1 MFERYTERARRV
13 LFFARY
19 EASQLGSISIE
30 TEHLLLGLIREG
42 KGLTSRIFARSHL
55 SLESIRK
62 EIEGRTVFREKVS
75 TSVEIPFS
83 AETKRVL
90 QFAAEE
96 ADRLL
101 HNYIGTEHLL
111 LGILREE
118 RSVAATILMEKG
130 MRLNTVREDIVALL
144 NEKTTLTRVKETPL
158 LAEFSRDLTEAAMK
172 NQLDPLVGRHI
183 EIERVQ
189 QVLCRRTK
197 NNAVLIGEPG
207 VGKTAIVEGLAQKIV
222 YGDVPHFL
230 ADKRLLA
237 LDISLIVA
245 GTKYR
250 GQFEER
256 LKAIMKELTENPNI
270 IVFIDELHTLVGAG
284 SAEGSLDAANI
295 LKPALSRGEIRC
307 IGATT
312 PSEYRKYIE
321 KDRSLE
327 RRFQAI
333 KVDPPNERETIE
345 VLMGVKDRYETFHHV
360 EYTTEAIE
368 AAVYQS
374 SRYITDRF
382 LPDKAIDLVDEAG
395 ARAKLREAGYSEE
408 FGEIN
413 RSIRVAVEQMETAV
427 SEKNF
432 EKAQFY
438 REQEVQARENL
449 QFVREKFDV
458 KSSTRRVVV
467 GKGEIDE
474 VVSKWTGVPLTSIN
488 QDEGDKLLHMED
500 ALHNRVI
507 SQDAAI
513 SALSRAIRR
522 SRAGLKSPNRP
533 VGSFIFLGPT
543 GVGKTELARA
553 IANFLFGSD
562 HALIRFDMSEY
573 MEKHS
578 VSKLIG
584 SPPGY
589 VGHEEGGQL
598 TEKVKRNPYSVVLLD
613 EVEKAHPDLFNILLQ
628 VFEDGHLTDGLG
640 NRVNF
645 KNTIIIMTSNIG
657 ARFIQKKASLGFQSA
672 DSGVISPQRQ
682 RHGARR
688 GEEDVQPGVHQPH
701 RRDHR
706 LRGALGRRPPDHH
719 QAAREAG
726 ERQPG
731 RPPAPPR
738 ARAGSHRLDHR
749 ADVQG
754 SLVRRPSAAPRD
766 PALYRGSAVRGAHPR
781 APQGGRHPGVPR
793 CGEPGVPSGRRDR
806 ERPPAGL
813 TRLRMGG
820 PCHGYGAASA
830 RPLGSLARLRS
841 SKLMAWPLPGP
852 SVRAAAGRSQP
863 PIMRVFA
870 LLLVAL
876 AAAGEVR
883 AQTPPAGT
891 PVRPGPVR
899 RRRAI
904 FPRRSAARPS
914 RRPAGCPRP
923 APARSSTRSCS
934 ASRSRAEAP

>member
-19 EASQLGSISIE
+19 EATQLGSTSIE

-75 TSVEIPFS
+75 TSVDIPFS

-101 HNYIGTEHLL
+101 HTYIGTEHLL

-118 RSVAATILMEKG
+118 RSVAASILYEKG
-130 MRLNTVREDIVALL
+130 MRLASVREDIVQLL
-144 NEKTTLTRVKETPL
+144 NEKTAPARPKETPL
-158 LAEFSRDLTEAAMK
+158 LAEFSRDLTEAAIK
-172 NQLDPLVGRHI
+172 NQLDPLVGR
-183 EIERVQ
+183 ETELERVQ

-222 YGDVPHFL
+222 CGDVPHYL
-230 ADKRLLA
+230 ADKRILA

-312 PSEYRKYIE
+312 PAEYRKYIE

-333 KVDPPNERETIE
+333 KVDPPSEKETIQ
-345 VLMGVKDRYETFHHV
+345 VLMGVKDRYESFHHV
-360 EYTTEAIE
+360 EYSNDAIE

-382 LPDKAIDLVDEAG
+382 LPDKAIDLIDEAG
-395 ARAKLREAGYSEE
+395 ARAKLREAELNAE
-408 FGEIN
+408 MGEIS
-413 RSIRVAVEQMETAV
+413 RSLRVAVEQIDQVVGER
-427 SEKNF
+427 ED
-432 EKAQFY
+432 KAWLYSQQEPQG
-438 REQEVQARENL
+438 RESL
-449 QFVREKFDV
+449 QTVRERLDV
-458 KSSTRRVVV
+458 KPGTPRIQI
-467 GKGEIDE
+467 GKHEIDE
-474 VVSKWTGVPLTSIN
+474 VVSKWTGVPLTSVN
-488 QDEGDKLLHMED
+488 EDEGNKLLRMEEE
-500 ALHNRVI
+500 LHRRVI
-507 SQDAAI
+507 SQEKAI

-522 SRAGLKSPNRP
+522 SRAGLKNPSRP

-553 IANFLFGSD
+553 LAGFLFGSD

-598 TEKVKRNPYSVVLLD
+598 TEKIKRNPYSVVLLD
-613 EVEKAHPDLFNILLQ
+613 EIEKAHPDLFNILLQ

-645 KNTIIIMTSNIG
+645 KNTIVIMTSNIG
-657 ARFIQKKASLGFQSA
+657 ARFIQKKASMGFQTPDQKEIQKSVT
-672 DSGVISPQRQ
+672 DMVLGEVKKTFNPEFINRVDEIIVFDPLSDDDLRRITRLLIGNLNQHLTDRQLTIEVLPEVIDWIID
-682 RHGARR
+682 AT
-688 GEEDVQPGVHQPH
+688 
-701 RRDHR
+701 
-706 LRGALGRRPPDHH
+706 
-719 QAAREAG
+719 
-726 ERQPG
+726 
-731 RPPAPPR
+731 
-738 ARAGSHRLDHR
+738 
-749 ADVQG
+749 
-754 SLVRRPSAAPRD
+754 
-766 PALYRGSAVRGAHPR
+766 
-781 APQGGRHPGVPR
+781 
-793 CGEPGVPSGRRDR
+793 CRDR
-806 ERPPAGL
+806 S
-813 TRLRMGG
+813 
-820 PCHGYGAASA
+820 YGA
-830 RPLGSLARLRS
+830 RPL
-841 SKLMAWPLPGP
+841 
-852 SVRAAAGRSQP
+852 
-863 PIMRVFA
+863 
-870 LLLVAL
+870 
-876 AAAGEVR
+876 
-883 AQTPPAGT
+883 
-891 PVRPGPVR
+891 
-899 RRRAI
+899 RRALQRYI
-904 FPRRSAARPS
+904 EDPLSEELIRGELRTGVIEIYLDHGTLAWRTTGQADNGRRLAVIV
-914 RRPAGCPRP
+914 
-923 APARSSTRSCS
+923 
-934 ASRSRAEAP
+934 

>member
-55 SLESIRK
+55 SLENIRK

-75 TSVEIPFS
+75 TSVELPFS

-172 NQLDPLVGRHI
+172 NQLDPLVGRAI

-312 PSEYRKYIE
+312 PAEYRKSIE

-327 RRFQAI
+327 RRFQAV
-333 KVDPPNERETIE
+333 KVPPPSEAEAVSILDGVRE
-345 VLMGVKDRYETFHHV
+345 RYESFHQV
-360 EYTTEAIE
+360 RYTDEALQ

-374 SRYITDRF
+374 HRYIPDRF
-382 LPDKAIDLVDEAG
+382 LPDKAIDVIDEAG
-395 ARAKLREAGYSEE
+395 ARVKLRV
-408 FGEIN
+408 
-413 RSIRVAVEQMETAV
+413 R
-427 SEKNF
+427 
-432 EKAQFY
+432 
-438 REQEVQARENL
+438 REQGNL
-449 QFVREKFDV
+449 ADWNELNEWSRSYGDT
-458 KSSTRRVVV
+458 SSMRMHH
-467 GKGEIDE
+467 E
-474 VVSKWTGVPLTSIN
+474 
-488 QDEGDKLLHMED
+488 ED
-500 ALHNRVI
+500 ALVSAEVTRDDVEDVIARWTGIPVNSLKEEETQKLLRIEAELHKRVI
-507 SQDAAI
+507 SQRPAI
-513 SALSRAIRR
+513 SALARAIRR
-522 SRAGLKSPNRP
+522 SRAGLKNPLRP
-533 VGSFIFLGPT
+533 VGSFLFLGPT
-543 GVGKTELARA
+543 GVGKTEVARSLAQ
-553 IANFLFGSD
+553 FLFTTER
-562 HALIRFDMSEY
+562 ALIRFDMSEF

-598 TEKVKRNPYSVVLLD
+598 TERIKRSPYSVLLFD
-613 EVEKAHPDLFNILLQ
+613 EIEKAHPDIFNILLQ
-628 VFEDGHLTDGLG
+628 VFEDGILTDALG
-640 NRVNF
+640 NTVDF
-645 KNTIIIMTSNIG
+645 KNAIIIMTSNIG
-657 ARFIQKKASLGFQSA
+657 ARFIQKKGTLGFSA
-672 DSGVISPQRQ
+672 NSDASREKVEEMVMSSVRQ
-682 RHGARR
+682 TFNPEFINRLDEIIIFDQLLDIELLEVVQLQLDQINKTMTRHGFEIKLTAEAKRWIV
-688 GEEDVQPGVHQPH
+688 DKTCA
-701 RRDHR
+701 DR
-706 LRGALGRRPPDHH
+706 L
-719 QAAREAG
+719 
-726 ERQPG
+726 
-731 RPPAPPR
+731 
-738 ARAGSHRLDHR
+738 
-749 ADVQG
+749 
-754 SLVRRPSAAPRD
+754 
-766 PALYRGSAVRGAHPR
+766 
-781 APQGGRHPGVPR
+781 
-793 CGEPGVPSGRRDR
+793 
-806 ERPPAGL
+806 
-813 TRLRMGG
+813 
-820 PCHGYGAASA
+820 YGA
-830 RPLGSLARLRS
+830 RPIRRALQ
-841 SKLMAWPLPGP
+841 KYVEDPLSEALIQGQLEGAT
-852 SVRAAAGRSQP
+852 VIQ
-863 PIMRVFA
+863 VFLNGQDLDFRPEGVETADDA
-870 LLLVAL
+870 LL
-876 AAAGEVR
+876 
-883 AQTPPAGT
+883 
-891 PVRPGPVR
+891 
-899 RRRAI
+899 I
-904 FPRRSAARPS
+904 H
-914 RRPAGCPRP
+914 
-923 APARSSTRSCS
+923 
-934 ASRSRAEAP
+934 

>member
-172 NQLDPLVGRHI
+172 NQLDPLVGRAT
-183 EIERVQ
+183 ELERVQ

-230 ADKRLLA
+230 ADKRVLA

-312 PSEYRKYIE
+312 PAEYRKYIE

-327 RRFQAI
+327 RRFQAV
-333 KVDPPNERETIE
+333 KVDPPSEKETID
-345 VLMGVKDRYETFHHV
+345 VLMGVKDRYEQFHHV
-360 EYTTEAIE
+360 EYTDEAIE

-395 ARAKLREAGYSEE
+395 ARAKLREAGFNSEE

-413 RSIRVAVEQMETAV
+413 RTIRVAVEQMETAV

-458 KSSTRRVVV
+458 KTNTRRVSV
-467 GKGEIDE
+467 GKADIDE
-474 VVSKWTGVPLTSIN
+474 VVSKWTGVPVQSIN
-488 QDEGDKLLHMED
+488 QDESNKLLKMEE

-507 SQDAAI
+507 SQEKAI

-522 SRAGLKSPNRP
+522 SRAGLKNPNRP
-533 VGSFIFLGPT
+533 VGSFVFLGPT

-553 IANFLFGSD
+553 LANFLFGSD

-613 EVEKAHPDLFNILLQ
+613 EIEKAHPDLFNILLQ

-657 ARFIQKKASLGFQSA
+657 ARFIQKKAGLGFQTSDASA
-672 DSGVISPQRQ
+672 ISRSVTDMVLSEVRKTFNPEFINRVDEIIVFE
-682 RHGARR
+682 ALS
-688 GEEDVQPGVHQPH
+688 D
-701 RRDHR
+701 DD
-706 LRGALGRRPPDHH
+706 LRMI
-719 QAAREAG
+719 
-726 ERQPG
+726 
-731 RPPAPPR
+731 
-738 ARAGSHRLDHR
+738 
-749 ADVQG
+749 
-754 SLVRRPSAAPRD
+754 
-766 PALYRGSAVRGAHPR
+766 
-781 APQGGRHPGVPR
+781 
-793 CGEPGVPSGRRDR
+793 
-806 ERPPAGL
+806 
-813 TRLRMGG
+813 TRLLVKQLNENLVDRRITLDLA
-820 PCHGYGAASA
+820 PEVVDWVIEQTCKDRSYGA
-830 RPLGSLARLRS
+830 RPLRRAIQRYIEDPLSEELIRGQLKDGDIEVYLEGGSLAY
-841 SKLMAWPLPGP
+841 
-852 SVRAAAGRSQP
+852 
-863 PIMRVFA
+863 
-870 LLLVAL
+870 
-876 AAAGEVR
+876 
-883 AQTPPAGT
+883 
-891 PVRPGPVR
+891 
-899 RRRAI
+899 
-904 FPRRSAARPS
+904 
-914 RRPAGCPRP
+914 RPAGQAQEGRRL
-923 APARSSTRSCS
+923 A
-934 ASRSRAEAP
+934 